1 MYIQSHGKGSIF
13 HFYFNSKISQ
23 KIMEELSEMNLSNDT
38 IPHHTSITSTLIDNN
53 SKGFD
58 YND

>member
-1 MYIQSHGKGSIF
+1 MTIFTHSHGRGLIF
-13 HFYFNSKISQ
+13 RFHFNSKISQ
-23 KIMEELSEMNLSNDT
+23 KIVEELSEMNLSNDT

-58 YND
+58 